1 MKPNGNS
8 LLLQLLRNPSE
19 MVSLSL
25 QQWDIIIPLARQTRV
40 LGVFAHQAIEQGLV
54 GNIPEPVRPHLVAE
68 NRLTL
73 RQEQMVRWEVDRIT
87 DALSD
92 VETPIVFLK
101 GAAYCL
107 LDLPSA
113 KGRLFSD
120 TDLLI
125 HKSALDDAETALK
138 NNGWREKEKI
148 DQLNSRYFRQW
159 LHELPPLQHKE
170 RMTEIDV
177 HHTILPLTDKLNVD
191 PAELIASSKPIK
203 KTTNNRIRVLSPAD
217 MVLHSAT
224 HLFRA
229 GDYTVGLRDLF
240 DLHGMV
246 IYFSAFEVSFWS
258 DLRSRAITLDL
269 KRPCF
274 YAMHYIRK
282 YFHTDITA
290 DFLETLRTWAP
301 SPPCL
306 KVLDLLIERAV
317 LPRQLAALDPVREIS
332 SLLLSYWPLPRL
344 KTWLTPLFWKKRFP
358 RN

>member
-25 QQWDIIIPLARQTRV
+25 QQWDIIIPLARQTRG

-177 HHTILPLTDKLNVD
+177 HHPL
-191 PAELIASSKPIK
+191 
-203 KTTNNRIRVLSPAD
+203 
-217 MVLHSAT
+217 
-224 HLFRA
+224 
-229 GDYTVGLRDLF
+229 
-240 DLHGMV
+240 
-246 IYFSAFEVSFWS
+246 EVS
-258 DLRSRAITLDL
+258 DRLLGGRR
-269 KRPCF
+269 C
-274 YAMHYIRK
+274 
-282 YFHTDITA
+282 
-290 DFLETLRTWAP
+290 
-301 SPPCL
+301 
-306 KVLDLLIERAV
+306 KVDAGVVDDHVDRAV
-317 LPRQLAALDPVREIS
+317 CIDDGVRPGKDGVSVGHVKGSRSHLDAVPLAQADGLGEPNTVEVSERQVGTA
-332 SLLLSYWPLPRL
+332 
-344 KTWLTPLFWKKRFP
+344 
-358 RN
+358 